1 MTADTDGATG
11 GAAPGSPGIGRVIG
25 ASSLGTLFEWY
36 DFFLYGSLASHIAA
50 HFFAGVNETAGFIF
64 ALATF
69 AVGFVVRPVGA
80 LVFGRI
86 GDRAGR
92 KITFLMTLSLM
103 GLATFLVGLL
113 PGYSSIGLAAPA
125 LLVLLRLAQ
134 GFAIGGEYGGAVIFV
149 AEHAPAGRRG
159 LFTSW
164 IPTTA
169 VAGLLLSLVVIAAT
183 RAAMSEEAFADW
195 GWRVPFLISVVLL
208 GISLWIRLRLQ
219 ESPVFLQMQA
229 ERRLSRSP
237 LSEAFLE
244 WRNCRLVVIAVLG
257 AVMGQAV
264 CYYTATFHAFFFL
277 ERIARVDPSTVS
289 RLVMAALASSIP
301 VALLAGW
308 LSDRVGRKPVLL
320 AGIGLGA
327 LLYFPAFGALL
338 GAANPELAQARLA
351 APVVL
356 LASPGD
362 CSLLFEP
369 VRGRRDHSS
378 SCDVVKAFLAHAGI
392 NHETRHLEA
401 PGPARL
407 AIGSR
412 VLEAPAAR
420 ALAGP
425 ANRQVVADFEARA
438 RTALTEAGYRE
449 VADPARVDH
458 VRIVLI
464 LAFLIALAS
473 LPTSVVPMLLVE
485 LFPAR
490 FRYSAVSVAQNVG
503 NGWFGGLLPAIAFTI
518 VAATGNVFAGLW
530 YPVIVAATC
539 FVVGLLA
546 IPETRGRPLA

>member
-1 MTADTDGATG
+1 MTAGTDGATG
-11 GAAPGSPGIGRVIG
+11 GAAPGGPGIGRVIG

-103 GLATFLVGLL
+103 GVATFLVGLL

-149 AEHAPAGRRG
+149 AEHAPARRRG

-183 RAAMSEEAFADW
+183 RAAMSAEAFAAW

-208 GISLWIRLRLQ
+208 GISLWIRLRLR

-289 RLVMAALASSIP
+289 RLVMAALAASIP
-301 VALLAGW
+301 VALFAGW
-308 LSDRVGRKPVLL
+308 GASRSCWRVSASGPCCTSRRS
-320 AGIGLGA
+320 
-327 LLYFPAFGALL
+327 
-338 GAANPELAQARLA
+338 ARCSA
-351 APVVL
+351 RRIPNWRRR
-356 LASPGD
+356 AS
-362 CSLLFEP
+362 
-369 VRGRRDHSS
+369 RRPS
-378 SCDVVKAFLAHAGI
+378 SCRPRPATARCCS
-392 NHETRHLEA
+392 TRSA
-401 PGPARL
+401 DGAITPPPA
-407 AIGSR
+407 
-412 VLEAPAAR
+412 
-420 ALAGP
+420 
-425 ANRQVVADFEARA
+425 
-438 RTALTEAGYRE
+438 
-449 VADPARVDH
+449 
-458 VRIVLI
+458 
-464 LAFLIALAS
+464 
-473 LPTSVVPMLLVE
+473 TS
-485 LFPAR
+485 
-490 FRYSAVSVAQNVG
+490 
-503 NGWFGGLLPAIAFTI
+503 
-518 VAATGNVFAGLW
+518 
-530 YPVIVAATC
+530 
-539 FVVGLLA
+539 
-546 IPETRGRPLA
+546 